1 MGAGP
6 RYKSQSRPAGG
17 SLVATC
23 RANDVE
29 PYAYLNYLFEHL
41 PSATT
46 VEHVEALLPWNVK
59 VVLEEQKK
67 KSPET
72 AQPSAA

>member
-1 MGAGP
+1 M
-6 RYKSQSRPAGG
+6 
-17 SLVATC
+17 ATC

-29 PYAYLNYLFEHL
+29 PYAHLNYLFEHL

-59 VVLEEQKK
+59 VVLDEQNK
-67 KSPET
+67 KSPEP